1 MPPTSTQD
9 RVARR
14 PLLRSALLTFV
25 QENLHR
31 LAVLHSRGCNFDICM
46 SCVEHLG
53 EAGDAMLAAQEHAA
67 FQKEVEK
74 VAAAAAS
81 SAVQMAMRT
90 RMRLLAIRR
99 YAAVRMR
106 QWSFPSD
113 SMRVLLSVC
122 VLLLNVHYKP
132 SLFRGNRSRVLQL
145 VCALVAGALL
155 LHRQHVR
162 RCSLTIV

>member
-1 MPPTSTQD
+1 
-9 RVARR
+9 
-14 PLLRSALLTFV
+14 
-25 QENLHR
+25 
-31 LAVLHSRGCNFDICM
+31 M

-122 VLLLNVHYKP
+122 VLLLNVRYKP